1 MRQYIVRRLFLMIP
15 GVLFLTVFVFSM
27 VRIVPGDVIEVIV
40 GMQGGG
46 RGGYMSEDMKNK
58 VRAQLGID
66 KPIYIQYFVW
76 LGQIARGDLGV
87 SLFNK
92 IPVVETLKKRYSV
105 TLELIIITMIVMVV
119 WGFAIGIIS
128 ATYQDTWVDYI
139 LRSVAVL
146 GLSMPYFWIAILV
159 VVFGSIV
166 FNWSPPLGVNHF
178 FDGPR
183 LNLEQFVLPAA
194 ILGISQGSAVARMT
208 RATILEIV
216 RQDYV
221 RTAKAKGL
229 GDRII
234 LTRHT
239 LRNALIP
246 VVSLIGITFAFSLGG
261 TVILEQIWSLPGI
274 GTLMLKAIQQRD
286 YPVIQGIIIVLGLLV
301 MVTNLIVDL
310 SYGWLNP
317 RIRFT

>member
-1 MRQYIVRRLFLMIP
+1 MRQYLIRRMFMIIP
-15 GVLFLTVFVFSM
+15 GVFILTVFVFSM

-46 RGGYMSEDMKNK
+46 RGGYMSSEMKDK
-58 VRAQLGID
+58 VREQLGLN
-66 KPIYIQYFVW
+66 KPIYVQYFVW
-76 LGQIARGDLGV
+76 MGQIAKGDLGE

-92 IPVVETLKKRYSV
+92 IPVVDSLKKRYSV
-105 TLELIIITMIVMVV
+105 TLELIIITMAVMVV
-119 WGFAIGIIS
+119 WGFLVGTIS
-128 ATYQDTWVDYI
+128 AVYQDTWVDYI

-159 VVFGSIV
+159 VVFGSIL

-178 FDGPR
+178 LDGPK
-183 LNLEQFVLPAA
+183 LNIEQFVLPAA

-216 RQDYV
+216 RQDYI
-221 RTAKAKGL
+221 RTARAKGL
-229 GDRII
+229 ADRAI

-239 LRNALIP
+239 LRNAMIP
-246 VVSLIGITFAFSLGG
+246 VVGLIGITFAFSLGG
-261 TVILEQIWSLPGI
+261 TVILEQVWSLPGM

-286 YPVIQGIIIVLGLLV
+286 YPVIQGIILVLGLMV
-301 MVTNLIVDL
+301 MFTNLIVDL
-310 SYGWLNP
+310 SYAWLNP
-317 RIRFT
+317 RIRYQ

>member
-1 MRQYIVRRLFLMIP
+1 MRQYIIRRVFLMIP
-15 GVLFLTVFVFSM
+15 GVLFLTIFVFSM

-46 RGGYMSEDMKNK
+46 RGGYMSEEMKDK
-58 VRAQLGID
+58 VRAQLGLD
-66 KPIYIQYFVW
+66 RPIHVQYFVW
-76 LGQIARGDLGV
+76 LGQIVRGDLGE

-92 IPVVETLKKRYSV
+92 IPVVETLRKRYSV
-105 TLELIIITMIVMVV
+105 TLELIIITMIIMVV
-119 WGFAIGIIS
+119 WGMAVGTIS
-128 ATYQDTWVDYI
+128 AIHQDTWVDYV

-159 VVFGSIV
+159 VVFGSIF

-178 FDGPR
+178 FEDPR

-194 ILGISQGSAVARMT
+194 ILGISQGSALARMT

-216 RQDYV
+216 RQDFV

-229 GDRII
+229 ADRVI

-239 LRNALIP
+239 LRNAMIP
-246 VVSLIGITFAFSLGG
+246 VVGLIGITFAFSLGG
-261 TVILEQIWSLPGI
+261 TIILEQVWSLPGI
-274 GTLMLKAIQQRD
+274 GTLMLRAIQQRD

-301 MVTNLIVDL
+301 MVTNLLVDL
-310 SYGWLNP
+310 SYAWLNP
-317 RIRFT
+317 RIRY